1 MDRDEDD
8 IDDRYY
14 GKGLRKTSGLVQ
26 KHRRAAFKDSTVLAA
41 FKGRVLTRENLPN
54 HKFS

>member
-14 GKGLRKTSGLVQ
+14 GKGLRKASGIVQ
-26 KHRRAAFKDSTVLAA
+26 NLAQRGAVKNTVSRYS
-41 FKGRVLTRENLPN
+41 KE
-54 HKFS
+54 

>member
-14 GKGLRKTSGLVQ
+14 GKGLRKASGIVQ
-26 KHRRAAFKDSTVLAA
+26 NFDQWPELPGFKSY
-41 FKGRVLTRENLPN
+41 F
-54 HKFS
+54 

>member
-14 GKGLRKTSGLVQ
+14 GKGLRKASGIVQ
-26 KHRRAAFKDSTVLAA
+26 NWVNLGRELLRAVQDAYNCS
-41 FKGRVLTRENLPN
+41 GNYG
-54 HKFS
+54 

>member
-14 GKGLRKTSGLVQ
+14 GKGLRKASGIVQ
-26 KHRRAAFKDSTVLAA
+26 NWVNWVRELL
-41 FKGRVLTRENLPN
+41 RVVQDAYICSENYG
-54 HKFS
+54 

>member
-14 GKGLRKTSGLVQ
+14 GKGLRKASGIFQNLMAGQ
-26 KHRRAAFKDSTVLAA
+26 RA
-41 FKGRVLTRENLPN
+41 P
-54 HKFS
+54 

>member
-14 GKGLRKTSGLVQ
+14 GKGLRKASGIVQ
-26 KHRRAAFKDSTVLAA
+26 NWVKWVRHKISVL
-41 FKGRVLTRENLPN
+41 R
-54 HKFS
+54 H

>member
-14 GKGLRKTSGLVQ
+14 GKGLRKASGIFQNYKGVQ
-26 KHRRAAFKDSTVLAA
+26 RAVKNTAYFL
-41 FKGRVLTRENLPN
+41 
-54 HKFS
+54 

>member
-14 GKGLRKTSGLVQ
+14 GKGLRKASGIVQ
-26 KHRRAAFKDSTVLAA
+26 
-41 FKGRVLTRENLPN
+41 NLDQWPELPLMVESSASN
-54 HKFS
+54 KLGTIIFFGIYCVF

>member
-14 GKGLRKTSGLVQ
+14 GKGLRKTSGIIQIYRQV
-26 KHRRAAFKDSTVLAA
+26 AFNDSTV
-41 FKGRVLTRENLPN
+41 
-54 HKFS
+54 